1 MSILNVVGEVDGQ
14 RIYKHVMKL
23 EGAKHP
29 IASPQKLNQAA
40 DYILSE
46 LKQYGLATSEQKF
59 KVPGFDGTFW
69 NVEGLIK
76 GGDGSEL
83 LIGSHYDTVEN
94 SPGANDNAS
103 GVAVMLEAARLLS
116 KREDIHNVCFVSF
129 TLEEGNPAFALKSRE
144 ATKRLGL
151 RDEND
156 RYTSLEAH
164 NLMRKFWQA
173 YRKYWATGNN
183 PSEAIAK
190 AKAELETNMSE
201 AMVRYVEEMQ
211 AVYEGISATSW
222 PGKTGCMGS
231 SFWVEEA
238 LKARRKVSGML
249 CLETIGY
256 TSDQE
261 GSQHL
266 PRGMKPEMYQTSKAV
281 SPNVGNFLAI
291 MGDVNSGRLI
301 QQFFAQ
307 SQHGQIDLP
316 CASLQVPFR
325 FEQIAMGMGDLLRS
339 DHAPFWRQ
347 GIPALFLTDTAD
359 FRYPYYHT
367 PADTI
372 DKLDFDFITKT
383 CKATIATTISLT
395 SC

>member
-1 MSILNVVGEVDGQ
+1 MSIPDVVGQVDGE
-14 RIYKHVMKL
+14 RIYKHVMRL
-23 EGAKHP
+23 EGVKHP
-29 IASPQKLNQAA
+29 IASPQKLNEAA

-46 LKQYGLATSEQKF
+46 LKRYGLATNEQKF
-59 KVPGFDGTFW
+59 KAPRFDATFR

-76 GGDGSEL
+76 GEEGPEL

-116 KREDIHNVCFVSF
+116 KQEGIHNVRFVSF

-144 ATKRLGL
+144 AARRLGL
-151 RDEND
+151 RDASD

-164 NLMRKFWQA
+164 NLMRKFWQT
-173 YRKYWATGNN
+173 YRKYWAMGNN

-201 AMVRYVEEMQ
+201 AMIKYAEEMQ
-211 AVYEGISATSW
+211 AMYEGISTTSW

-231 SFWVEEA
+231 SYWVEEA
-238 LKARRKVSGML
+238 LKTKRKVSGML

-266 PRGMKPEMYQTSKAV
+266 PPGMKPEMYQTSIAV

-291 MGDVNSGRLI
+291 IGDANSGQLI
-301 QQFFAQ
+301 KQFSAQ

-316 CASLQVPFR
+316 YASLQVPFR
-325 FEQIAMGMGDLLRS
+325 FEQIAKGMGDLIRT
-339 DHAPFWRQ
+339 DHASFWRQ
-347 GIPALFLTDTAD
+347 GIPALFLTDTAN

-395 SC
+395 NN